1 MDFVVAEPAPTS
13 DSAPSGRVERLLA
26 VRRIRFAQAVVAIS
40 VLALSSVA
48 ANLNPL
54 GEWWFWVG
62 ATAAL
67 TASVLQPYFTGPSAA
82 LTYGLA
88 GIGAY
93 VSAERSSVD
102 GLWAIYLALSIAV
115 SASALLSLTLAPG
128 RFREGTQWFG
138 TRLGRPLILGFG
150 ALAIENLRLVSVES
164 LDTGTKLFIGGF
176 SALLLSGLDWHRL
189 WAMTPFVAAS
199 IASVETAIE
208 PNLIL
213 VSTDQRLRRGTSVKV
228 TGKGEANGVVVS
240 NLAHKSGNRVQIVL
254 DRPWVRV
261 AASGGSQCIVEA
273 SETDDDPPVAF
284 AAEGSSERTLTLHPF
299 GTLSYGDTV
308 RWVRKGRTYL
318 YQVTGLRLERQ
329 VWDGSTVIEERA
341 TAVQLGSVADGESL
355 VFDPALP
362 DPYQPV
368 KSGEAFTAGLPQG
381 FEKIGTIAGT
391 SVDFG
396 VSPESLR
403 NHHLAI
409 LGMSG
414 MGKSTASRRLTELMS
429 SESFVVAMDGTGE
442 YRSRFDFKTLDEDR
456 DSDEPGCWVYEPA
469 GEPARKAMDFIKQ
482 LMDAA
487 NTEYQAGEP
496 RRRTL
501 LLEEAHSYLPEW
513 NFTASRGESDWVST
527 SCRYIL
533 QARKFGLNFIMVSQ
547 RTAVISKSALSQC
560 ESYLIFRTLDAT
572 SLDYIEGIAG
582 REMREAVASLSRF
595 QAVCVGP
602 AFSTTSPVIVNLD
615 AAA

>member
-1 MDFVVAEPAPTS
+1 MTTDPVQ
-13 DSAPSGRVERLLA
+13 SGASTAGRLERLLA
-26 VRRIRFAQAVVAIS
+26 VRRVRFAQAVAAIG
-40 VLALSSVA
+40 VLAVA
-48 ANLNPL
+48 SLLADLNPL

-93 VSAERSSVD
+93 VSAERTGV
-102 GLWAIYLALSIAV
+102 GELWAVYLALSIAV
-115 SASALLSLTLAPG
+115 TTSALLSLTLAPG
-128 RFREGTQWFG
+128 RLREMTQWFG

-150 ALAIENLRLVSVES
+150 AVAIENLRLVSTES
-164 LDTGTKLFIGGF
+164 LDTGAKLFIGGF
-176 SALLLSGLDWHRL
+176 SALLLSGLDWYRL

-199 IASVETAIE
+199 IASIETAIE

-213 VSTDQRLRRGTSVKV
+213 VSTEQRLPRGTRVKV
-228 TGKGEANGVVVS
+228 TGKGSTNGVVVS

-254 DRPWVRV
+254 DQPWVHV

-273 SETDDDPPVAF
+273 AETDEDPPVAF
-284 AAEGSSERTLTLHPF
+284 AAEGSSERALALHPF

-308 RWVRKGRTYL
+308 RWDRDGRTYL
-318 YQVTGLRLERQ
+318 YQVTGLRLERL

-341 TAVQLGSVADGESL
+341 TAVQLGSVADGEPM

-368 KSGEAFTAGLPQG
+368 KSAKSFNAGLPAG
-381 FEKIGTIAGT
+381 FERIGTIAGT
-391 SVDFG
+391 GVEFG
-396 VSPESLR
+396 VSPDSLQS
-403 NHHLAI
+403 HHLAI

-414 MGKSTASRRLTELMS
+414 MGKSTVSRRLTDLMS
-429 SESFVVAMDGTGE
+429 NDSFVVAMDGTGE
-442 YRSRFDFKTLDEDR
+442 YRSRFNFDALD
-456 DSDEPGCWVYEPA
+456 DSRTADDPGCSVYEPA
-469 GEPARKAMDFIKQ
+469 GEPARKAMEFIKQ
-482 LMDAA
+482 LMDSA
-487 NTEYQAGEP
+487 NGEYQAGEP

-513 NFTASRGESDWVST
+513 NFTAAPIEKDWVSK

-582 REMREAVASLSRF
+582 KEMREAVASLSRF

-615 AAA
+615 SAPSP